1 MPKKEDI
8 MAQLVGQGPTAMIS
22 GSTSNP
28 LSQTSPN
35 PGANPPLGTRASDNL
50 GNVYMLCD
58 SQSTLFSGLPVIIN
72 DDYTCQLVGTGLF
85 KGRIGICQAGCTSD
99 QLCWVM
105 VYGRTLMQV
114 GGNNTSPSDNLTSVD
129 TTAQIKFI
137 MPTSLSTPASLSTV
151 TDASSMN
158 TAYVAGM
165 WIASDTTLGEVSI
178 VTSAPSHT
186 GAQVGVFLNYPYLQV
201 APAGDAS

>member
-1 MPKKEDI
+1 
-8 MAQLVGQGPTAMIS
+8 MALMVGQGPVALT
-22 GSTSNP
+22 GGFTSNP
-28 LSQTSPN
+28 LSQTSPQ
-35 PGANPPLGTRASDNL
+35 PGANPPLGTRATDNV
-50 GNVYMLCD
+50 GNVYILCD
-58 SQSTLFSGLPVIIN
+58 SLNTLFSALPVVIN
-72 DDYTCQLVGTGLF
+72 DDYTCQLVTTGQF
-85 KGRIGICQAGCTSD
+85 KGRIGIAQAGCTSD
-99 QLCWVM
+99 QLVWVL

-129 TTAQIKFI
+129 TTAQIKFV

-165 WIASDTTLGEVSI
+165 WIASDTTLGDVSA